1 MLPSQSPPRLVD
13 LANLTLNSE
22 FEKYFI
28 NEIIMARKGLIQRE
42 RKRQELEK
50 KYHFLR
56 DSPKKDID
64 KTLLLDEKWEIRRK
78 LQSLPRNSAPSRLHR
93 RCLITG
99 RPRANYRDF
108 GLSRHL
114 LRQMAHACLLPGVT
128 KSSW

>member
-1 MLPSQSPPRLVD
+1 L
-13 LANLTLNSE
+13 
-22 FEKYFI
+22 KKFI
-28 NEIIMARKGLIQRE
+28 INKIIMAKKSLIQRE
-42 RKRQELEK
+42 KKRQKLEE
-50 KYHFLR
+50 KYKSLR
-56 DSPKKDID
+56 NSLKTDVD
-64 KTLLLDEKWEIRRK
+64 KNLPLEDKWEIRRK

-114 LRQMAHACLLPGVT
+114 VREMAHACLLPGVT

>member
-1 MLPSQSPPRLVD
+1 
-13 LANLTLNSE
+13 
-22 FEKYFI
+22 
-28 NEIIMARKGLIQRE
+28 MARKSLIQRE
-42 RKRQELEK
+42 RKRQKLEK

-56 DSPKKDID
+56 GSLKEGITKAL
-64 KTLLLDEKWEIRRK
+64 TLDEKWKIRRK
-78 LQSLPRNSAPSRLHR
+78 LQSLPRNGAPSRLHR

-114 LRQMAHACLLPGVT
+114 LREMAHACLLPGVT